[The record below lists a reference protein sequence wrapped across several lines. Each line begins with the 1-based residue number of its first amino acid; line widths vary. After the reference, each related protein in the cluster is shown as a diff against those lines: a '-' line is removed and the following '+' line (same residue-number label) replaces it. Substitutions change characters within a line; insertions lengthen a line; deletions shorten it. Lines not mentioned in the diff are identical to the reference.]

1 MNTPPPRRQP
11 AAALGVTISA
21 PLSAA
26 WARLDRRER
35 RLTGL
40 AAATVALALLWWLAL
55 APALGTL
62 RQARTER
69 PQLEARWQHMQTL
82 KAEADSLK
90 ALPGIRR
97 SEAQRAL
104 QDSVVAAL
112 GASAQ
117 LSVTGDRANLVLKG
131 APAGALAQWLQDARV
146 NARALPVQARL
157 TRTPGHAPGA
167 SAAWDGTLTLA
178 LPAS

>member
-21 PLSAA
+21 A
-26 WARLDRRER
+26 WARLGRRER
-35 RLTGL
+35 RLIVL

-69 PQLEARWQHMQTL
+69 PQLEARWQRMQTL

-90 ALPGIRR
+90 ALPGISR
-97 SEAQRAL
+97 SEAQRTL
-104 QDSVVAAL
+104 QDSVAAAL

-146 NARALPVQARL
+146 NARATPVQARL

>member
-1 MNTPPPRRQP
+1 MNTPPPPRRR
-11 AAALGVTISA
+11 ATAALGA
-21 PLSAA
+21 LGLA

-40 AAATVALALLWWLAL
+40 AAGVIALALLWWLAL

-69 PQLEARWQHMQTL
+69 PQLEARWQQMQTL
-82 KAEADSLK
+82 KAEADSLR

-97 SEAQRAL
+97 DEAQRTL
-104 QDSVVAAL
+104 QDAVTAAL
-112 GASAQ
+112 GGSAQ
-117 LSVTGDRANLVLKG
+117 LSVSGDRAHLALK
-131 APAGALAQWLQDARV
+131 AVPADALAQWLHDARV
-146 NARALPVQARL
+146 NARAVPVQARL
-157 TRTPGHAPGA
+157 SRSAGSAPGA
-167 SAAWDGTLTLA
+167 SATWDGTLTLA